1 MHLVTWLFG
10 LCRAWLPDG
19 SRPAPAHLRAL
30 RADLALRFRD
40 PSGGA
45 AARVLR
51 ALDALGHAVVVAPET
66 VDGERVV
73 VVRTAGGRGR
83 ARRAARA
90 RRRVR
95 ARRGPFV
102 DARAAGA
109 RARGSTVL
117 AVPRAARGRRRRR
130 VVRRVGRVPP
140 TLLVARPARPK

>member
-51 ALDALGHAVVVAPET
+51 ALDVLGHAVVVAGFQKTAPGATVAPE
-66 VDGERVV
+66 ERSTSNT
-73 VVRTAGGRGR
+73 TAD
-83 ARRAARA
+83 AA
-90 RRRVR
+90 
-95 ARRGPFV
+95 
-102 DARAAGA
+102 
-109 RARGSTVL
+109 SE
-117 AVPRAARGRRRRR
+117 
-130 VVRRVGRVPP
+130 
-140 TLLVARPARPK
+140 